1 MNTTMPTSTKE
12 RQDAMRPADL
22 YRILHQQPFQ
32 PVRVHLTDGRCYDIR
47 YPYQAVVGKTFF
59 DIGIALPN
67 QVEGIYDHVES
78 IDPADI
84 ARVEPLETTTSP
96 MAG

>member
-1 MNTTMPTSTKE
+1 
-12 RQDAMRPADL
+12 MRPEDL

-32 PVRVHLTDGRCYDIR
+32 PVRVRLTDGRFYDIR

-59 DIGIALPN
+59 DIGIAVPHLP
-67 QVEGIYDHVES
+67 EGIYDHVES

-84 ARVEPLETTTSP
+84 ARVEPLETTASP
-96 MAG
+96 AAT

>member
-1 MNTTMPTSTKE
+1 
-12 RQDAMRPADL
+12 MRPEDL

-32 PVRVHLTDGRCYDIR
+32 PVRVHLTDGRFYDIR

-59 DIGIALPN
+59 HIGIAVPDLP
-67 QVEGIYDHVES
+67 EGIYDHVEF

-84 ARVEPLETTTSP
+84 TRLEPLETTASP
-96 MAG
+96 VAT